1 MVSEWDG
8 MRRVLSDP
16 RTFDAIQTQLVQHVY
31 LSAVAVLCA
40 VVVAV
45 PLGIYL
51 TRTPRLSEPLMNVV
65 GVFQTLPSVA
75 LLALMIPVLGIGATP
90 ALAALFLYGL
100 LPILRNTYIGVRGV
114 EPALIEAAY
123 GMGMTPMQV
132 LWRVQ
137 LPLAQR
143 VMMSGIRVSTVLII
157 GWATLAA
164 YVGAGGLGDLILTGF
179 ATVSS
184 GHIVAGGVPVT
195 LLAIGADTLLGRLE
209 WRLTPRGM
217 RV

>member
-1 MVSEWDG
+1 MSEWESI
-8 MRRVLSDP
+8 RRVFSDP
-16 RTFDAIQTQLVQHVY
+16 RTLDAMYTQLGQHVY
-31 LSAVAVLCA
+31 LSAVAALAA
-40 VVVAV
+40 VIVAV

-51 TRTPRLSEPLMNVV
+51 TRAPRISEPIMNVV
-65 GVFQTLPSVA
+65 GVFQTLPSIA
-75 LLALMIPVLGIGATP
+75 LLALMIPALGIGATP

-100 LPILRNTYIGVRGV
+100 LPILRNTYIGIRGV

-123 GMGMTPMQV
+123 GMGMTPLQV
-132 LWRVQ
+132 LSRVQ
-137 LPLAQR
+137 LPLALR
-143 VMMSGIRVSTVLII
+143 VIMSGIRVSTVLII

-184 GHIVAGGVPVT
+184 GHIIAGGIPVT
-195 LLAIGADTLLGRLE
+195 ILAILTDTVLGRLE
-209 WRLTPRGM
+209 WSLTPRGI